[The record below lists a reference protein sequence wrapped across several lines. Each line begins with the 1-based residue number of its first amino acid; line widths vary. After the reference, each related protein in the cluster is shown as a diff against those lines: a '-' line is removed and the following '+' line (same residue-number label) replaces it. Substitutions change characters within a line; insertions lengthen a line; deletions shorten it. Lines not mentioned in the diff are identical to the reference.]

1 MIITQSRLD
10 SRLLGEYYGV
20 PEEKIR
26 RVYNGVDTS
35 VFCPDAKR
43 YRSEIRE
50 SLGVDDDRPML
61 VFASMDFR
69 RKGLT
74 SLLRVVAQLKNRETC
89 LLVLGKDDERPFRKL
104 AQQLGIENR
113 VLFAGRKQQIER
125 YYGAGDLFVLP
136 TIYEPFPNVNLEAM
150 ACGVPVLTTETA
162 GGADLVEHGRLGY
175 LVSGPDAIS
184 EMVEMIDLHLQLTET
199 DRETMSRC
207 CWEQA
212 RQMTLED
219 NARQTIKVFEEVV
232 QEKSRV

>member
-1 MIITQSRLD
+1 M
-10 SRLLGEYYGV
+10 
-20 PEEKIR
+20 
-26 RVYNGVDTS
+26 
-35 VFCPDAKR
+35 
-43 YRSEIRE
+43 
-50 SLGVDDDRPML
+50 
-61 VFASMDFR
+61 
-69 RKGLT
+69 
-74 SLLRVVAQLKNRETC
+74 
-89 LLVLGKDDERPFRKL
+89 
-104 AQQLGIENR
+104 
-113 VLFAGRKQQIER
+113 
-125 YYGAGDLFVLP
+125 LP

-199 DRETMSRC
+199 DRESMSRC